1 MTMAAKQKPR
11 FVLRP
16 SFDAGLTTLYAFFA
30 TLVCTAVIP
39 LVLGTFIYV
48 LCALL
53 GIAGFV
59 SPGVLFGI
67 LLVGCIA
74 ATPPVFF
81 EIRKRALKRTFFAFY
96 DGHLDFQYWHFYLQ
110 PRRGRVQYRD
120 IEDVYQQ
127 SGTLQAQRMLTSL
140 FIYIPRFGQRGM
152 AAPGGFS
159 GLVVPDLRLAANDM
173 TKVVS
178 FLANPEAAQHATG

>member
-1 MTMAAKQKPR
+1 MTTTAKQKPR

-16 SFDAGLTTLYAFFA
+16 SFDAGLTTVYAFFA

-39 LVLGTFIYV
+39 LLLGTFIYV
-48 LCALL
+48 LFTFL
-53 GIAGFV
+53 GLAAYV
-59 SPGVLFGI
+59 SPGLVFGA

-74 ATPPVFF
+74 FTPPIFF

-120 IEDVYQQ
+120 IDDVYQQ
-127 SGTLQAQRMLTSL
+127 AGTLQAQRMLTSL

-152 AAPGGFS
+152 AAQGGFS
-159 GLVVPDLRLAANDM
+159 GLIVPDLRLAANDM

-178 FLANPEAAQHATG
+178 LLENPEAAQLAAG